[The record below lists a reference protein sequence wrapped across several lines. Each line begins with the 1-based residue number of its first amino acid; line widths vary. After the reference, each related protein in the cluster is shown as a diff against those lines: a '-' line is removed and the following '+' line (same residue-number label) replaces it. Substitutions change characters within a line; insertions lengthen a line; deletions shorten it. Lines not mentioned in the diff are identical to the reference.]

1 MRKTFLFRAILNTQ
15 TKDNCNRWLDICREV
30 YNSALNQRIN
40 TFKES
45 GKSISV
51 YDQSNQL
58 PVIKKSFPE
67 IKIVNSQ
74 TLQDVVDRLDKAYKA
89 FFRRIKNGE
98 NPGFPRF
105 KNSNSYNSF
114 TLKQTGYKLEG
125 RYLYIKNVGRFK
137 LFLSRQI
144 EGQIKTVTIR
154 RMPTGKWFVAFS
166 CDDVPVKQIP
176 NATKEVG
183 IDVGVK
189 SFCVDSEGGV
199 VKNPRFL
206 GKSEK
211 LLRRRY
217 RKLDRRKKG
226 SQRRNKAR
234 ILVAAAHEK
243 IVNQRKDFLHK
254 VANKYIENFQTIYIE
269 GLKIQNMVRNRH
281 LSRAISD
288 SSWGMF
294 FNFLSFKA
302 ENAGRKVIKINP
314 NGTSQHCSTCGE
326 KVPKNLTV
334 RVHSCPNCGLK
345 IDRDFNAAINIRQD
359 GQSCQ
364 ALTGDKLELVA

>member
-1 MRKTFLFRAILNTQ
+1 MRKTFLFRAKINKGAET
-15 TKDNCNRWLDICREV
+15 NCHNWLDICREV

-51 YDQSNQL
+51 YDQHKQL
-58 PVIKKSFPE
+58 PKIKKSFPE

-74 TLQDVVDRLDKAYKA
+74 TLQDVVERLDKAYKA

-114 TLKQTGYKLEG
+114 TIKQTGYKLKG
-125 RYLYIKNVGRFK
+125 RYLYVKNVGRFK
-137 LFLSRQI
+137 LFLSRRI

-154 RMPTGKWFVAFS
+154 RIPTGKWFVAFS

-176 NATKEVG
+176 NTTKEIG
-183 IDVGVK
+183 IDVGIK
-189 SFCVDSEGGV
+189 SFCIDSEGGV
-199 VKNPRFL
+199 VENPKFL
-206 GKSEK
+206 RKSEK

-217 RKLDRRKKG
+217 RKLARRKKG

-234 ILVAAAHEK
+234 TLVAAAHEK

-269 GLKIQNMVRNRH
+269 NLKIQNMVKNRH
-281 LSRAISD
+281 LSKSISD
-288 SSWGMF
+288 SSWGIF
-294 FNFLSFKA
+294 FNLLSFKA
-302 ENAGRKVIKINP
+302 ENAGRKVVKINP
-314 NGTSQHCSTCGE
+314 NSTSQRCSTCGE
-326 KVPKNLTV
+326 KVSKNLAV
-334 RVHSCPNCGLK
+334 RIHCCPNCGLE
-345 IDRDFNAAINIRQD
+345 IDRDLNAAINIRQD

-364 ALTGDKLELVA
+364 APTSDKLELVA